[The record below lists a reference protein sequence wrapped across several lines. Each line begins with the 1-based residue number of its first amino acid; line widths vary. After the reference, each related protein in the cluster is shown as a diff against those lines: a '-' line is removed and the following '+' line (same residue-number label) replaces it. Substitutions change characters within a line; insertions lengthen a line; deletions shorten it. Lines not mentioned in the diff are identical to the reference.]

1 MTFYEHYL
9 KERIES
15 FYHGSPYEFDTFD
28 INKAGS
34 GDGLNKFGYGLYF
47 TDNEELA
54 NFYASELIG
63 KGKERGYNIYEVQ
76 LRDQENFYRWDEATP
91 EDIYN
96 KVIQSLENKGYESDA
111 QEIKDDYESY
121 GDRWTIDSLYQFLE
135 AIFKDKKKVTQFLN
149 KNGISGVIADDID
162 DRGTIYVAYADNII
176 KIKDRWKM
184 GKRND

>member
-63 KGKERGYNIYEVQ
+63 KGKERGYNI
-76 LRDQENFYRWDEATP
+76 QES
-91 EDIYN
+91 IN
-96 KVIQSLENKGYESDA
+96 KLMKKFGLNEGTLKFDKKVAEYALND
-111 QEIKDDYESY
+111 
-121 GDRWTIDSLYQFLE
+121 LE
-135 AIFKDKKKVTQFLN
+135 AFK
-149 KNGISGVIADDID
+149 
-162 DRGTIYVAYADNII
+162 
-176 KIKDRWKM
+176 
-184 GKRND
+184 